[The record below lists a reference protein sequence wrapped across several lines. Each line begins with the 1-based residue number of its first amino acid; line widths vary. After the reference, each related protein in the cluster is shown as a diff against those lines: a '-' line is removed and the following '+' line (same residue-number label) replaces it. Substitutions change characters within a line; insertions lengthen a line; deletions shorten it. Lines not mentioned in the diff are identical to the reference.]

1 MSDLGN
7 LPRDF
12 EEWFAKEHGGMT
24 AHSFAKI
31 FSIREP
37 KKLLSLWELKQK
49 EVDSLKAQL
58 NNMEACYIEKKKEV
72 EACAA
77 LVGQWREKRMGG
89 CSDYA
94 RGGLHSRQDC
104 ADDLEQALRGANA

>member
-58 NNMEACYIEKKKEV
+58 NNMETCYIEKKECEKLQGRID
-72 EACAA
+72 EALTWLTRTDIRPINCA
-77 LVGQWREKRMGG
+77 REI
-89 CSDYA
+89 
-94 RGGLHSRQDC
+94 
-104 ADDLEQALRGANA
+104 LRGANETN